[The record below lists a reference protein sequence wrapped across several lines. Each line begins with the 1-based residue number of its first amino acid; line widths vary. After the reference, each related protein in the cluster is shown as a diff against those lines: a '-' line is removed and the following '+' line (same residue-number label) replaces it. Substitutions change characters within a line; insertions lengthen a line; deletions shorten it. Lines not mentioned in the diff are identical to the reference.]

1 LPGILRYPASVI
13 NELLKGTDMGS
24 ILGFFQVGEAGFFL
38 LVLCLIADIV
48 LYILYRKQQ
57 Q

>member
-1 LPGILRYPASVI
+1 
-13 NELLKGTDMGS
+13 MGS
-24 ILGFFQVGEAGFFL
+24 ILGFFQVGEVGFFL